1 MQRLLLEKEGIRVLW
16 TEKGW
21 KVDMK
26 TFGWK
31 NTLEDAEEL
40 RREFERL
47 GV

>member
-1 MQRLLLEKEGIRVLW
+1 MDRKGLEGGYEDLW
-16 TEKGW
+16 LE
-21 KVDMK
+21 
-26 TFGWK
+26 